1 VVATRHPT
9 DGTLAVRL
17 RLGPYRVSADVAG
30 GCWRGS
36 RRRVRLDSDGER
48 VRLTIENVCIV

>member
-1 VVATRHPT
+1 
-9 DGTLAVRL
+9 
-17 RLGPYRVSADVAG
+17 VSADVAG

-48 VRLTIENVCIV
+48 VRLTVENVCIV